1 MAKTLVPEDQS
12 FWQDL
17 DDEDRSKIK
26 ACVEIRR
33 IARGEA
39 LIEQGA
45 PSETLYIVNFGQ
57 FGVTNAGTGE
67 IVAEIGKDQL
77 IGEMGFFTGE
87 PRGASV
93 IAMRDSEVLEID
105 RVEFDALVARFPDMQ
120 RAVTRSLAKRLS
132 RLGEITRRNF
142 RQSPRVR
149 VIALIA
155 AGGGTI
161 PEGFSARLLRAINAR
176 ARGSVRAS
184 ADARAHFANGAFD
197 RYAVADWLGAL
208 EQESDFVV
216 CVADNELN
224 EWTRA
229 VLNSAD
235 LLVMAVNGGSQALNP
250 IENFA
255 FTLFPANRRRIVRL
269 YPQRPQ
275 VDEPST
281 PWLREREVF
290 MLHHV
295 ALDSGADFD
304 CFARFLTGQAIGFVA
319 GAGGALGL
327 AHIGIVKAFQEAGVV
342 FDIFGGSSIG
352 SGMAVAFAQL
362 KSPEEVE
369 AAIHEIFVQNAALKR
384 LTLPK
389 FGLLDHTILEATLA
403 QSYGSIAFED
413 LWRPSF
419 AIATDLSTYTMR
431 VIRSGPTWQAVR
443 ASCAIPGV
451 LPPFFDEDGHML
463 VDGAVSDNTPIA
475 PMHGLKNGPNVIVD
489 LRNSDPRL
497 YDFDYRALPGRNEL
511 LAAMFNPLRRKPLPN
526 CPGLASVI
534 QQAVFSNIREK
545 PDFSGAFD
553 LTVQPPVCPGASFMT
568 WDKHR
573 EVAEFSYNWGLETIA
588 RLEAEGNPAL
598 AEMRRLSQPS

>member
-1 MAKTLVPEDQS
+1 MAKSLVPEDHS

-17 DDEDRSKIK
+17 DDEDRNKIQ
-26 ACVEIRR
+26 ACMRLRR

-39 LIEQGA
+39 LIARGA
-45 PSETLYIVNFGQ
+45 ASETLYIVNFGQ
-57 FGVTNAGTGE
+57 FGVTNAQDGE

-77 IGEMGFFTGE
+77 IGEMGFFTGD
-87 PRGASV
+87 PRSASV
-93 IAMRDSEVLEID
+93 IAMRDSEVLEIN
-105 RVEFDALVARFPDMQ
+105 RGEFDELVARFPDMQ
-120 RAVTRSLAKRLS
+120 RAVMRSLAKRLA
-132 RLGEITRRNF
+132 RLGEITRRSA
-142 RQSPRVR
+142 RQSGRVR
-149 VIALIA
+149 VIALIS
-155 AGGGTI
+155 GGGGAI
-161 PEGFSARLLRAINAR
+161 PQAFSLRLLQAINAR
-176 ARGSVRAS
+176 ARAALRAS
-184 ADARAHFANGAFD
+184 ADARAKFPHGAVD
-197 RYAVADWLGAL
+197 RYAIADWLGEL
-208 EQESDFVV
+208 ERENDIVL

-235 LLVMAVNGGSQALNP
+235 LLVVAVSGDSTALNP
-250 IENFA
+250 VESFA
-255 FTLFPANRRRIVRL
+255 FTLFPPRRRRIVKL
-269 YPQRPQ
+269 YPHRQQ
-275 VDEPST
+275 NGDIAA
-281 PWLREREVF
+281 PWLRERDVF
-290 MLHHV
+290 ALHHV
-295 ALDSGADFD
+295 ALDQGADFD
-304 CFARFLTGQAIGFVA
+304 CLARFLTGQAIGFVA

-327 AHIGIVKAFQEAGVV
+327 AHIGVVKAFQEAGVV

-384 LTLPK
+384 ITFPK
-389 FGLLDHTILEATLA
+389 FGLLDHTLLEATLA

-431 VIRSGPTWQAVR
+431 VIRLGPTWQAVR

-451 LPPFFDEDGHML
+451 LPPFFDADGHML

-475 PMHGLKNGPNVIVD
+475 PMHALKNGPNLIVD

-497 YDFDYRALPGRNEL
+497 YDFDYRALPGRNAL
-511 LAAMFNPLRRKPLPN
+511 LSAMFNPLRRKSLPN
-526 CPGLASVI
+526 CPGIASVI

-545 PDFSGAFD
+545 PVFSEAFD
-553 LTVQPPVCPGASFMT
+553 LTVQPPVCPGANFMS

-573 EVAEFSYNWGLETIA
+573 EVVEFSYKWGLETIA